1 MVTLDRGSVT
11 DQDLVARL
19 RIGDTAALEV
29 LMERY
34 ADRVY
39 RLAHGITGN
48 AADTEEVVQDV
59 FLTVFRKI
67 HTFEGRSALGSWIYR
82 VTTNAALIKRRGRH
96 PEREVSLDS
105 PLPAFLPDGHRAGDQ
120 AYLTADWSQTPEA
133 DLLSKETR
141 EILHRA
147 IANLPDEYRVVVV
160 LRDVQGLSNEEV
172 AEVVG
177 ESVACVKS
185 RLHRARMV
193 LREHL
198 TLALRPRQQA
208 GSQPFSKPP
217 RRAGPLCTVQSRI
230 PPT

>member
-1 MVTLDRGSVT
+1 MVTLDIEKVAEV
-11 DQDLVARL
+11 DLIDRL
-19 RIGDTAALEV
+19 RAGDATALEI

-34 ADRVY
+34 ASRMY

-48 AADTEEVVQDV
+48 AEDAEEVVQDV
-59 FLTVFRKI
+59 FLTIFRKI

-82 VTTNAALIKRRGRH
+82 ITTNAALIKRRGRR
-96 PEREVSLDS
+96 EDREVPLD
-105 PLPAFLPDGHRAGDQ
+105 LPFPDFLPDGHRAGDP
-120 AYLTADWSQTPEA
+120 AFLTTDWSQTPEA

-147 IANLPDEYRVVVV
+147 IANLPDQYRVVVV

-198 TLALRPRQQA
+198 TLALQPAQGA
-208 GSQPFSKPP
+208 G
-217 RRAGPLCTVQSRI
+217 RREAAGRTIAAAR
-230 PPT
+230 

>member
-1 MVTLDRGSVT
+1 MLTLEVEKAAEE
-11 DQDLVARL
+11 DLVDRL
-19 RIGDTAALEV
+19 RAGDATALEI

-34 ADRVY
+34 ASRMY

-48 AADTEEVVQDV
+48 AEDAEEVVQDV
-59 FLTVFRKI
+59 FLTIFRKI

-82 VTTNAALIKRRGRH
+82 IATNAALIKRRGRR
-96 PEREVSLDS
+96 EDREVPLD
-105 PLPAFLPDGHRAGDQ
+105 LPFPTFLPDGHRAGDP
-120 AYLTADWSQTPEA
+120 AFLKADWSQTPEA

-147 IANLPDEYRVVVV
+147 IGNLPDQYRVVVE

-198 TLALRPRQQA
+198 ALGLQ
-208 GSQPFSKPP
+208 SKPGAASSELDE
-217 RRAGPLCTVQSRI
+217 RRIAASR
-230 PPT
+230 

>member
-1 MVTLDRGSVT
+1 MVTLDIRNVA
-11 DQDLVARL
+11 DEDLVERL
-19 RIGDTAALEV
+19 RTGATNALEI

-34 ADRVY
+34 ASRVY

-48 AADTEEVVQDV
+48 EADAEEVVQDV
-59 FLTVFRKI
+59 FLTIFRKI

-82 VTTNAALIKRRGRH
+82 IATNAALIKRRGRRDD
-96 PEREVSLDS
+96 REVPLDL
-105 PLPAFLPDGHRAGDQ
+105 PFPAFLPDGHRAGDP
-120 AYLTADWSQTPEA
+120 AFLKADWSQTPEV

-147 IANLPDEYRVVVV
+147 IANLPDQYRVVVV

-198 TLALRPRQQA
+198 TLALQPRQEA
-208 GSQPFSKPP
+208 GSRS
-217 RRAGPLCTVQSRI
+217 
-230 PPT
+230 

>member
-1 MVTLDRGSVT
+1 MVTLDIRNVA
-11 DQDLVARL
+11 DEDLVERL
-19 RIGDTAALEV
+19 RTGATNALEN

-34 ADRVY
+34 ASRVY

-48 AADTEEVVQDV
+48 EADAEEVVQDV
-59 FLTVFRKI
+59 FLTIFRKI

-82 VTTNAALIKRRGRH
+82 IATNAALIKRRGRRDD
-96 PEREVSLDS
+96 REVPLDL
-105 PLPAFLPDGHRAGDQ
+105 PFPAFLPDGHRAGDP
-120 AYLTADWSQTPEA
+120 AFLKANWSQTPEV

-141 EILHRA
+141 EVLHRA
-147 IANLPDEYRVVVV
+147 IANLPDQYQVVVV

-198 TLALRPRQQA
+198 TLALQPRQEA
-208 GSQPFSKPP
+208 GSRS
-217 RRAGPLCTVQSRI
+217 
-230 PPT
+230 